1 MNYLIKYVY
10 TKDLGLNGIIPD
22 QAVDINFKMFAD
34 NKITWI
40 AILNNLQTSA
50 LLLVFIQNSI

>member
-1 MNYLIKYVY
+1 
-10 TKDLGLNGIIPD
+10 
-22 QAVDINFKMFAD
+22 VDINFKMFAD